1 MFYIIYETT
10 NLINGKKYRGYHAT
24 DNLDDGYMGSGTAIM
39 KAFDK
44 YGHENFKRE
53 ILEFC
58 DSIEHALER
67 EAFYV
72 DEDWVKDKSNYNL
85 VKGGRYLVLSE
96 ESKEKISETMKEKY
110 QSGEFKVF
118 GYLKGEKRLPTFKG
132 KSHSDESR
140 KKISENKK
148 GTPSP
153 MKGVKTGKPAWNSG
167 KEMGPLSDEHRAAIG
182 KTISE
187 KLTKEGHHNKGKKIP
202 WSEEAKKNY
211 KGPANKGIPAPK
223 YTCPHCNR
231 EVGGKSNYERWHG
244 DNCKSLR

>member
-10 NLINGKKYRGYHAT
+10 NLINGKKYRGYHTT

-72 DEDWVKDKSNYNL
+72 DEEWVKDKSNYNL

-96 ESKEKISETMKEKY
+96 ESKEKISETLKERY
-110 QSGEFKVF
+110 ADGETKVF
-118 GYLKGEKRLPTFKG
+118 GFKKGEQRVPWNKG
-132 KSHSDESR
+132 I
-140 KKISENKK
+140 KIGPNKK
-148 GTPSP
+148 LSESKKGIPSY
-153 MKGVKTGKPAWNSG
+153 MKGVKTGKPAWNTG
-167 KEMGPLSDEHRAAIG
+167 KETGPLSNDHKEAIG
-182 KTISE
+182 KSVSE
-187 KLTKEGHHNKGKKIP
+187 KIARDGHHMKGKKL
-202 WSEEAKKNY
+202 SMNY
-211 KGPANKGIPAPK
+211 EGRTAPNKGIPAQR
-223 YTCPHCNR
+223 YTCPHCNK
-231 EVGGKSNYERWHG
+231 EVGGKSNFERWHG
-244 DNCKSLR
+244 ENCKLRSPV